1 MDPRIRQRDIIMRE
15 EACEERLRMSDARY
29 INIHL
34 NTPGYRIYRPAWK
47 MIAWH
52 VTAGDERT
60 NQRKQFVLD
69 SLTDAQKQ
77 ANTTRGRTPGL
88 INPAL
93 GDIPGNRIE
102 LPARKRGPRGPKRA
116 AVNVNNNSATQPAQH
131 HQAPQ
136 VNQTHQA
143 PQSSQA
149 PQAHQDQQA
158 SLCSQAIGSDIATP
172 PFFVASTTMSAP
184 SQNTPCAA
192 AVPVHHAPA
201 CNRQERQLT

>member
-1 MDPRIRQRDIIMRE
+1 MN
-15 EACEERLRMSDARY
+15 DARY

-52 VTAGDERT
+52 VTAGDDRT

-102 LPARKRGPRGPKRA
+102 LPALVSKNRGPRGPKHA
-116 AVNVNNNSATQPAQH
+116 AVDVNNNSATQPAQH

-136 VNQTHQA
+136 FNQTHQA
-143 PQSSQA
+143 AQSSQA

-158 SLCSQAIGSDIATP
+158 SQFSQAIGSDIATP
-172 PFFVASTTMSAP
+172 PFFVASATMSAP
-184 SQNTPCAA
+184 SQNTPRNA
-192 AVPVHHAPA
+192 AVLVHHAPA